1 MASVTYR
8 ASKLIVLFL
17 VVYFRSVKCTLVHDT
32 ATDNVDEIFENIS
45 EELTETRL
53 RNLLHKTDINK
64 DGNISSDELK
74 TWVAS
79 IRQSHA
85 VKLTRERVVE
95 YDSNNDG
102 LVSMKEYFD
111 AIYGTENQATGVL
124 GV

>member
-1 MASVTYR
+1 LKQHDGNVLKFLHLDR
-8 ASKLIVLFL
+8 KILNILI
-17 VVYFRSVKCTLVHDT
+17 C
-32 ATDNVDEIFENIS
+32 
-45 EELTETRL
+45 

-85 VKLTRERVVE
+85 VKLTKERVAE

-111 AIYGTENQATGVL
+111 AIYENIENKGIFSIYVHSKTPWLKISWFIKKKAVFGIT
-124 GV
+124 